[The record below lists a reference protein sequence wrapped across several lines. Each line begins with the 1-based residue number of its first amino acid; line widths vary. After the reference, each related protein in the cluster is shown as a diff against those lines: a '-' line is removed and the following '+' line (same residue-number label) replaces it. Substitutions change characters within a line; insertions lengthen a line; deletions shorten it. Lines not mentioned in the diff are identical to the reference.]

1 MFLQRIHKMRCKII
15 QFCPKYQKKN
25 VKNAYLLANFGKFM
39 QICISLAVFIQYA
52 LSINIRMMNHPGTHE
67 AVMSVGSASLESV

>member
-1 MFLQRIHKMRCKII
+1 MIIENRCKII

-52 LSINIRMMNHPGTHE
+52 LSISIRMTNRRGTRA
-67 AVMSVGSASLESV
+67 AVMLAGSVSLESV

>member
-1 MFLQRIHKMRCKII
+1 MIIENRCKII

-39 QICISLAVFIQYA
+39 QICISLAINIQSLA
-52 LSINIRMMNHPGTHE
+52 GINIRMMNHPGTH
-67 AVMSVGSASLESV
+67 ATVMWAESAFRE

>member
-1 MFLQRIHKMRCKII
+1 MIIENRCKII

-39 QICISLAVFIQYA
+39 QICISFAINIQF
-52 LSINIRMMNHPGTHE
+52 LTGVNIRMTNRQGTH
-67 AVMSVGSASLESV
+67 ATVMWAESAFRE

>member
-1 MFLQRIHKMRCKII
+1 MIIENRCKII

-39 QICISLAVFIQYA
+39 QICISLAIFIQYA
-52 LSINIRMMNHPGTHE
+52 MLISIRMTNRQGTHA
-67 AVMSVGSASLESV
+67 AVTSAEFASLESV